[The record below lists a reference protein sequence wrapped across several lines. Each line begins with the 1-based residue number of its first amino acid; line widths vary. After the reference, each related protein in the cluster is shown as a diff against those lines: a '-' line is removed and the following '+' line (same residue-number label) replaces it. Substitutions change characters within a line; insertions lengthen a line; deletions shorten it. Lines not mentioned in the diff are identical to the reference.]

1 MRSALTTAFV
11 ALCTS
16 CLVSGPA
23 HAESVALI
31 ATSGTPLRI
40 AIDETIPLTAVGQ
53 EVHGTLVEP
62 LYAYDRLVLPAGA
75 RVTGHVASLAD
86 PSKRARLKAWSGG
99 DFSPNRR
106 ATIQFDA
113 VIDDG
118 RQIALNALGV
128 NGIANVRRR
137 KAEDASKPSA
147 DEGEPTGLGSRT
159 RQEVRQKVR
168 ESIASA
174 KERANDTLSMIKE
187 PGKKERFKY
196 LLLNQLPYHRQY
208 LAKGTVYDARLM
220 TDVSFGTVEAS
231 APAPGGTR
239 PPPLSVL
246 RARIATPLDSGT
258 THKGARLEA
267 IVIQPVLSSD
277 GLLIFPQGTRLI
289 GEVTA
294 ATPARRLHRNGQLR
308 FLFESVELPDQGS
321 VALLASLHSAD
332 VSADAGIEIDEEGG
346 TLATNSRTRFIA
358 PSLAILALR
367 GSLDHHEHL
376 DPDGDG
382 HMIQSGHPGAS
393 GTGGF
398 LGLGLVGTVIGPMW
412 RPAGIG
418 LSLVGVA
425 RTTYKNILGKGQEV
439 RFAEDTPIE
448 LQLAPGPSP
457 AP

>member
-1 MRSALTTAFV
+1 MRSALTTTLI

-16 CLVSGPA
+16 CLASGQA
-23 HAESVALI
+23 RADTVALI

-40 AIDETIPLTAVGQ
+40 AIDETIPLTAIGQ

-86 PSKRARLKAWSGG
+86 PSKRARLRAWSTG

-113 VIDDG
+113 IMDDG
-118 RQIALNALGV
+118 HRIALNALGV

-137 KAEDASKPSA
+137 KADDPSKPSV
-147 DEGEPTGLGSRT
+147 DEDRPTGLASRT
-159 RQEVRQKVR
+159 RQEAQQKVR

-174 KERANDTLSMIKE
+174 KARANDTLSMIKE

-196 LLLNQLPYHRQY
+196 LLLNQLPYHHQY

-220 TDVSFGTVEAS
+220 ADVSFGAVDAS
-231 APAPGGTR
+231 TPAPSGTR
-239 PPPLSVL
+239 PAPLSVL

-258 THKGARLEA
+258 TRKGARIEA

-277 GLLIFPQGTRLI
+277 GLLIVPQGTRLT

-321 VALLASLHSAD
+321 VPLLASLHSAD
-332 VSADAGIEIDEEGG
+332 VSADAGIAIDEEGG
-346 TLATNSRTRFIA
+346 AVATSSKTRFIA

-412 RPAGIG
+412 RPAGVA

-439 RFAEDTPIE
+439 RFTEDTPIE

-457 AP
+457 VP